1 MVKGTYPS
9 WTTGV
14 PSRGRFSE
22 KGRHRAGPSLRRGHM
37 GSGSESENPVTKAL
51 MGFRNDPFALAAA
64 PRGRQRL
71 GARF

>member
-1 MVKGTYPS
+1 
-9 WTTGV
+9 
-14 PSRGRFSE
+14 
-22 KGRHRAGPSLRRGHM
+22 M

-71 GARF
+71 DARF